1 MAKTVTFDI
10 TKPEAS
16 FSSVKDALFFVVKDN
31 LNVVPTWVQIYEW
44 ENGSVETPEEF
55 YENFLDEGKAVLLE
69 YSHWIK
75 PLAQTTQLEQT
86 ITLISPDTLRV
97 HRVWETDELYRECF
111 TRETFSNPDT
121 GYWSCPCVEYWKLTT
136 YKVDSVNFDEDDVLE
151 NHVFA

>member
-44 ENGSVETPEEF
+44 ENGSVESPEEF

-75 PLAQTTQLEQT
+75 PLAQTTQLEQI
-86 ITLISPDTLRV
+86 ITLI
-97 HRVWETDELYRECF
+97 
-111 TRETFSNPDT
+111 
-121 GYWSCPCVEYWKLTT
+121 
-136 YKVDSVNFDEDDVLE
+136 
-151 NHVFA
+151 